1 MTDPTGGLPPP
12 QGSAPP
18 PQGNWQTPPPPGAVP
33 PPQGGGNWQ
42 TPPPTPAPGGFQTA
56 PVAAEPGPAPGIMY
70 ADLTSRIIAYVIDAI
85 GLGIVWSVVWS
96 VIVGSLLLTSGFG
109 MLLVAGVVLGLIWA
123 AGSAAYF
130 VYTWT
135 KMRASLGQR
144 VMKLETVNAGDG
156 ATLTQ
161 NQAIKRWAFLFGPA
175 AAGIVLGN
183 ILGLIGPLLSLLAFG
198 YECYLLYTTS
208 QSSKRQGFHDVQAA
222 TVVVKRVA

>member
-1 MTDPTGGLPPP
+1 MTNPAGGPPPP
-12 QGSAPP
+12 QGSV
-18 PQGNWQTPPPPGAVP
+18 PPPPGAVP

-85 GLGIVWSVVWS
+85 VLGIVWSIVWS
-96 VIVGSLLLTSGFG
+96 VIFSALFFTSGFAI
-109 MLLVAGVVLGLIWA
+109 LLVAGLVLGLIWA

-135 KMRASLGQR
+135 RMRASLGQR

-161 NQAIKRWAFLFGPA
+161 NQAIKRWAYLFGPA
-175 AAGIVLGN
+175 AVGIVLSN
-183 ILGLIGPLLSLLAFG
+183 ILGLIGPLVGLLAFG
-198 YECYLLYTTS
+198 YECYLLYTAS

>member
-1 MTDPTGGLPPP
+1 MTDPAGGPPPPQAPVPPP

-18 PQGNWQTPPPPGAVP
+18 PQGQGNWQTPPPPTA
-33 PPQGGGNWQ
+33 
-42 TPPPTPAPGGFQTA
+42 APGGFQTQA
-56 PVAAEPGPAPGIMY
+56 VAAEAGPAPGIMY
-70 ADLTSRIIAYVIDAI
+70 ADLTSRIIAFVIDGVA
-85 GLGIVWSVVWS
+85 LGIVWSVVWS
-96 VIVGSLLLTSGFG
+96 VIAGTLLVTGGFG
-109 MLLVAGVVLGLIWA
+109 ILLVAGLVLGILWA
-123 AGSAAYF
+123 VGSATYF

-161 NQAIKRWAFLFGPA
+161 NQAIKRWAYLFGPT

-183 ILGLIGPLLSLLAFG
+183 VLGLVGPLLSLLAFG
-198 YECYLLYTTS
+198 YTIYLLYTTS

-222 TVVVKRVA
+222 TVVVKHI

>member
-1 MTDPTGGLPPP
+1 MTDPAGGPPPP

-18 PQGNWQTPPPPGAVP
+18 PQGPGNWQTPPPPAS
-33 PPQGGGNWQ
+33 
-42 TPPPTPAPGGFQTA
+42 APGGFQTTA
-56 PVAAEPGPAPGIMY
+56 VAAEAGPAPGIMY
-70 ADLTSRIIAYVIDAI
+70 ADLTSRIIAFVIDGVA
-85 GLGIVWSVVWS
+85 LGIVWSVVWS
-96 VIVGSLLLTSGFG
+96 VVAGALLFTSGFA

-144 VMKLETVNAGDG
+144 VMKLETVNAGNG

-161 NQAIKRWAFLFGPA
+161 NQAIKRWAYLFGPT

-183 ILGLIGPLLSLLAFG
+183 VLGLVGPLLSLLAFG
-198 YECYLLYTTS
+198 YTIYLLYTTS
-208 QSSKRQGFHDVQAA
+208 QSAKRQGFHDVQAA

>member
-1 MTDPTGGLPPP
+1 MTNPAGGPPPP

-18 PQGNWQTPPPPGAVP
+18 PQGNWQTP
-33 PPQGGGNWQ
+33 
-42 TPPPTPAPGGFQTA
+42 PPPTPAPGGFQTA

-85 GLGIVWSVVWS
+85 ALGIVWSIVWS
-96 VIVGSLLLTSGFG
+96 VIFGALLWTSGFAV
-109 MLLVAGVVLGLIWA
+109 LLIAGLVLGVIWA

-183 ILGLIGPLLSLLAFG
+183 ILGLIGPLLSLVAFG

-208 QSSKRQGFHDVQAA
+208 QSSKRQGFHDVQAG